1 MHNFIYTIKERG
13 SASHVIIKIILGAY
27 IVDLF
32 LNYKPFPGQ
41 PFFRAQKSDESRSQ
55 L

>member
-1 MHNFIYTIKERG
+1 MYVIACMCIIFIYTIKERG

-27 IVDLF
+27 IVV
-32 LNYKPFPGQ
+32 
-41 PFFRAQKSDESRSQ
+41 FRAQKSDESRSQ